1 MVDSMNRKLRTSTR
15 SICLSYDLSLSHLI
29 DVVYKGNAPLP
40 CADTGVRD
48 PITGREVSAG
58 EIGSLP
64 M

>member
-15 SICLSYDLSLSHLI
+15 SICLSYDLTVRHFI
-29 DVVYKGNAPLP
+29 DVVHNCNTPLP

-48 PITGREVSAG
+48 PKVGHEASAG
-58 EIGSLP
+58 EIGSHP